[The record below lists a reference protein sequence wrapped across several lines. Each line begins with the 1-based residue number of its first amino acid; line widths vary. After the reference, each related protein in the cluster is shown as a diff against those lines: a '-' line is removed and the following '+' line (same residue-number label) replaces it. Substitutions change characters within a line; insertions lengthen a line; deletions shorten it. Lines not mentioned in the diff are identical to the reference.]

1 MRYTVRT
8 SFDRNEGRRD
18 RRHPLPPLAVKLEGG
33 LYQTINWSL
42 GGFLLGGYKGLH
54 VPGEII
60 EGSFRVDPHSPE
72 FAFVAEVVR
81 ADIDAKTLA
90 VHFREVAPGA
100 IDQLDKT
107 IARRLIRRN

>member
-1 MRYTVRT
+1 
-8 SFDRNEGRRD
+8 
-18 RRHPLPPLAVKLEGG
+18 VKLEGG